1 MQTVDRAR
9 EAQRFAGA
17 LAFVLHE
24 ETGYPQPAGG
34 PYVRLIV
41 TSDLN
46 AKRHRKGLVP
56 WPLGAYVLDR
66 GTLRCGE
73 TGAMIPVPD
82 HPDGMAFDDH
92 PKDPGGR
99 TGMGILQREYDAW
112 RHARGLETQDVWRIG
127 DDELA
132 AIYRRQYWDACRC
145 DDLEPGVAEFT
156 FNTAVNCGVDIAGR
170 QLQMAVKV
178 DRVDG
183 RIGDVTVATA
193 RAQPAL
199 DVVKAL
205 AAAQRARYP
214 TLRNF
219 NTFGENW
226 MARTERVETFALAR
240 AHDLPLGS
248 PWEVSVVE
256 DIGPPEERTPRA
268 HEEPPETAAQ
278 SSTVQAAVMVDWM
291 GRLVPMEPMFRVL
304 SDFRAAGK
312 SLLSLDFALAI
323 LSSPDVL
330 VAVGIAIAITAPA
343 RHIVAERVRK
353 LTTLG
358 V

>member
-1 MQTVDRAR
+1 MEDRFQA
-9 EAQRFAGA
+9 A
-17 LAFVLHE
+17 LALVLRE
-24 ETGYPQPAGG
+24 ETGYEQPIGG
-34 PYVRLIV
+34 PYVRLV
-41 TSDLN
+41 VGPKVN
-46 AKRHRKGLVP
+46 ARRAKTGLAP
-56 WPLGAYVLDR
+56 LPLGRYVLASNGR
-66 GTLRCGE
+66 ALAR
-73 TGAMIPVPD
+73 VPD
-82 HPDGMAFDDH
+82 GLAIALPDEPDGLAFDDH

-112 RHARGLETQDVWRIG
+112 RHTRGLEKQDVWRIG
-127 DDELA
+127 DDELT

-156 FNTAVNCGVDIAGR
+156 FNTAVNCGPDIAGR

-214 TLRNF
+214 TLRHF
-219 NTFGENW
+219 DTFGENW

-248 PWEVSVVE
+248 PWEVSVIE

-268 HEEPPETAAQ
+268 HEKPPETAAQ

-291 GRLVPMEPMFRVL
+291 GRLVPMVPVFRVL

-330 VAVGIAIAITAPA
+330 AAVGIAIAITAPA